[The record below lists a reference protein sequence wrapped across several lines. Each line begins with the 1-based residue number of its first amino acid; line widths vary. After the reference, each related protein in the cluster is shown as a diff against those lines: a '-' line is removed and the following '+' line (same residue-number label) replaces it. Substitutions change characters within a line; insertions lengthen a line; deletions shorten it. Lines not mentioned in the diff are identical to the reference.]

1 MLILLT
7 RAASDRAK
15 ADLKKQLELHNVR
28 KSITSQV
35 LTQIGFH
42 AHAPA
47 SAQEVDLTASTR
59 SLPAL
64 DHVSHFAESINSKD
78 AKPSPQEEAPM
89 DPIFVYSHRELE
101 DMFRDMGPHFEG
113 RESEENWLLRDR
125 DVTKLRRLTK
135 GNAPSEYHATYM
147 TGIKQLQEGTLKAS
161 NTLRTTM
168 STNGCQLVQELAR
181 TLGPAMD
188 SMVEIYLQSFIKM
201 SAATKH
207 IAAQQGQQTVDTIF
221 QYVSYNNKL
230 MHHIWTAAQDK
241 NKQPRMFAAGWLRTL
256 LSRQSGTKSHFESS
270 GGLAEAEKII
280 KKCLDDADPKVKEN
294 MRATYWTYA
303 KIWPDKAEA

>member
-78 AKPSPQEEAPM
+78 AKPPPQEEAPM

-147 TGIKQLQEGTLKAS
+147 TGIKQLQEGTLKAA

-207 IAAQQGQQTVDTIF
+207 IAAQQG
-221 QYVSYNNKL
+221 
-230 MHHIWTAAQDK
+230 
-241 NKQPRMFAAGWLRTL
+241 
-256 LSRQSGTKSHFESS
+256 
-270 GGLAEAEKII
+270 
-280 KKCLDDADPKVKEN
+280 
-294 MRATYWTYA
+294 
-303 KIWPDKAEA
+303 